1 MVMTCDRVRE
11 LASGFVLGALDT
23 DDMIAVGDH
32 LESCRKPHPEV
43 NELGGVLPYI
53 AESLEPV
60 EPPAWL
66 RESVI
71 AAARADLVARCRVGK
86 PSEHRT
92 AEPVA
97 VAAMP
102 DERRRTQPLAP
113 VISIAAARVS
123 RRRRALTWTMRA
135 AAAVAIVALSG
146 YSINLQSQLSAA
158 RANQDA
164 QASMLAALGDPGTR
178 HAVLVPVDGSL
189 AGGVAALRPTG
200 HILFNAYGLAA
211 TTGTHEYV
219 VWLSSGDGSP
229 TGSWTKEGSFTVD
242 SSGTGRLEVDNVPTT
257 ANLWIYV
264 CLEAN
269 DNVKQPTGPRVLSGT
284 IWL

>member
-32 LESCRKPHPEV
+32 LETCRKPHPEV

-53 AESLEPV
+53 AEALEPV

-71 AAARADLVARCRVGK
+71 SAARADLAARRRVD
-86 PSEHRT
+86 
-92 AEPVA
+92 EPVA
-97 VAAMP
+97 IAATAS
-102 DERRRTQPLAP
+102 ERRGMQPLAP
-113 VISIAAARVS
+113 ILSINRALS
-123 RRRRALTWTMRA
+123 RRRRALTWAMRA

-146 YSINLQSQLSAA
+146 YSINLQSQLQQA

-164 QASMLAALGDPGTR
+164 QASMLNALADPATR
-178 HAVLVPVDGSL
+178 QAVLVPADGSH

-200 HILFNAYGLAA
+200 HILLSAYGLAA
-211 TTGTHEYV
+211 TTDTHEYV
-219 VWLSSGDGSP
+219 VWLSGGDISPSG
-229 TGSWTKEGSFTVD
+229 TWTKEGSFRVD

-257 ANLWIYV
+257 ANLWIYI

-269 DNVKQPTGPRVLSGT
+269 DGVKQPTGPRVLTGT

>member
-43 NELGGVLPYI
+43 NELGGVLPCI
-53 AESLEPV
+53 AEALEPV
-60 EPPAWL
+60 EPPSWL

-71 AAARADLVARCRVGK
+71 AAARADLAARRRVDEPVVIAAT
-86 PSEHRT
+86 PSE
-92 AEPVA
+92 
-97 VAAMP
+97 
-102 DERRRTQPLAP
+102 RRGLQPLAP
-113 VISIAAARVS
+113 VISIAAARLS
-123 RRRRALTWTMRA
+123 RRRRALTWAMRA
-135 AAAVAIVALSG
+135 AAVVAIVALSG
-146 YSINLQSQLSAA
+146 YSINLQSQLQQA

-164 QASMLAALGDPGTR
+164 QASMLNALADPATR
-178 HAVLVPVDGSL
+178 QAVLVPADGSH

-200 HILFNAYGLAA
+200 HILLSAYGLAA
-211 TTGTHEYV
+211 TTDTHEYV
-219 VWLSSGDGSP
+219 VWLSSGDTSP
-229 TGSWTKEGSFTVD
+229 SGAWTKEGSFTVD
-242 SSGTGRLEVDNVPTT
+242 SSGTVPTT
-257 ANLWIYV
+257 ADLWIYI

-269 DNVKQPTGPRVLSGT
+269 DGVKQPTGPRVLGGT

>member
-43 NELGGVLPYI
+43 NELGGVLPCI
-53 AESLEPV
+53 AEALEPV
-60 EPPAWL
+60 EPPSWL

-71 AAARADLVARCRVGK
+71 AAARADLAARRRVDEPVVIAAT
-86 PSEHRT
+86 PSE
-92 AEPVA
+92 
-97 VAAMP
+97 
-102 DERRRTQPLAP
+102 RRGLQPLAP
-113 VISIAAARVS
+113 VISIAAARLS
-123 RRRRALTWTMRA
+123 RRRRALTWAMRA
-135 AAAVAIVALSG
+135 AAVVAIVALSG
-146 YSINLQSQLSAA
+146 YSINLQSQLQQA

-164 QASMLAALGDPGTR
+164 QASMLNALADPATR
-178 HAVLVPVDGSL
+178 QAVLVPADGSH

-200 HILFNAYGLAA
+200 HILLSAYGLAA
-211 TTGTHEYV
+211 TTDTHEYV
-219 VWLSSGDGSP
+219 VWLSSGDTSP
-229 TGSWTKEGSFTVD
+229 SGAWTKEGSFTVD

-257 ANLWIYV
+257 ADLWIYI

-269 DNVKQPTGPRVLSGT
+269 DGVKQPTGPRVLGGT